1 MDNQSRIYGGK
12 NPRHIPAYT
21 IGDAARILKIPAVT
35 LRSWVFGRTYQASGQ
50 IRRTLPLV
58 ETPNGDAL
66 LSFVNLVEAYVLSAI
81 RREHHIPLPKVR
93 TSLDY
98 LKKRVPSPNPLA
110 DHDFQTDGFDLFVDI
125 FGDLVNTSRGGQIA
139 MREVLENYLRRI
151 ERNRL
156 GEAIRFFPLTTP
168 NNIDAGSRR
177 RLIAVD
183 PLISFGRPFVKS
195 TGTPTEIIA
204 ERYFAGDSVAEITL
218 DYGCTQEEAE
228 EAIRCEQRAA

>member
-1 MDNQSRIYGGK
+1 MTNQSIIYGGK
-12 NPRHIPAYT
+12 DPRQIPAYT
-21 IGDAARILKIPAVT
+21 IQDAARILKIPAGT
-35 LRSWVFGRTYQASGQ
+35 LRSWVFGRPYKAAGHL
-50 IRRTLPLV
+50 RRTLPLV
-58 ETPNGDAL
+58 ETPDGNAS

-81 RREHHIPLPKVR
+81 RREHQISLPKVR
-93 TSLDY
+93 KSLDY
-98 LKKRVPSPNPLA
+98 LKNRVPSANPLA
-110 DHDFQTDGFDLFVDI
+110 DHDFQTDGLDLFVDI

-139 MREVLENYLRRI
+139 IREVLGNYLRRI

-156 GEAIRFFPLTTP
+156 GEAIRLFPLTTP
-168 NNIDAGSRR
+168 NNIDAGIKR
-177 RLIAVD
+177 RLIVVD

-195 TGTPTEIIA
+195 TGTPTETIA